1 MNNDNKWNNK
11 TKKFCSPSGTGLA
24 IASIGRKAEG
34 LPPET
39 TSNGGTDMKDCTAI
53 TSAAV
58 AGLFA
63 LATLTGTGAAYA
75 ADKPEKCY
83 GVVKAGKNDCQT
95 SAGSCAGTAKE
106 DGQPDA
112 WIYLPKGTCE
122 KIVGGSLK
130 PRS

>member
-1 MNNDNKWNNK
+1 M
-11 TKKFCSPSGTGLA
+11 
-24 IASIGRKAEG
+24 KAK
-34 LPPET
+34 LKD
-39 TSNGGTDMKDCTAI
+39 SNAI

-63 LATLTGTGAAYA
+63 LTALGAATSAYA
-75 ADKPEKCY
+75 ANKPEKCY

-95 SAGSCAGTAKE
+95 SSGSCAGTTKQ

-112 WIYLPKGTCE
+112 WLYLPKGTCE

-130 PRS
+130 PKS